1 MPEIKNSFT
10 GGKMNKD
17 LDERLVP
24 NGEYRDAMNIQV
36 STSED
41 SDVGTVQNIL
51 GNYLIPG
58 QLISR
63 NQSFDIIP
71 DNSVCIGGISD
82 EKNDTL
88 YWFVT
93 SPNRDL
99 ILQYS
104 KADGVKAV
112 LVDNKVNTPDAVLK
126 FDADNIIT
134 GINIID
140 GMLFWTD
147 NMSEPKKINI
157 QRCIDGTT
165 DPTVHTKLINDVVA
179 NSVFGFLPVDIE
191 EKHITVIKKSPAS
204 APILELETSRDP
216 DKIYSFSINT
226 TYGNVVQSSFIGS
239 NGPGGLQET
248 SNFTIFQ
255 IDDTVSIRTE
265 DIIYTDGTIE
275 TFVPTTY
282 NPFVSNMTMLS
293 TTEFREGSK
302 IVLRPYNDDGE
313 LPGLPITDYSI
324 KGVIQ
329 TLWTGGIAFKIS
341 NIEGIIPAP
350 SQNLN
355 GGVQKWVVDLYD
367 EDEKLFEFKFPRFAY
382 RYKYEDGE
390 YSAFSPF
397 TQVAFIPGAF
407 DYHPRKGY
415 NLGMTNRLNKVIFK
429 DFINNSTPE
438 DVVAI
443 DILYKEEGAPNVYV
457 VDSIVPDIDADVPG
471 GEKDF
476 WWNNQYTIT
485 KETIKSTV
493 PSNQILRP
501 WDSVPKKALAQDI
514 TGNRI
519 VYGNYVQNYTL
530 ESGDTGKKYFVDF
543 TTAWRSFDAQA
554 SGVSK
559 SIKSLREYQLGVV
572 FVDEYGRETPVL
584 SAPSGT
590 MKLEKENADNSNR
603 IEVKLNGEAPS
614 NMKYFKFFVKETAGE
629 YYNMAMDRFYDAEDG
644 NVWLAFPSSDR
655 NKLDIDTFLILK
667 KGSDSDDL
675 VNAQARYKVIAI
687 ENEAPDYIKTSR
699 LLVANIKYTSGDTT
713 KDIFNEDTL
722 VDNPI
727 EGSTE
732 FKLKYNGVFSSSSAA
747 NLHEIKSGEVLY
759 IEFTDATSQVS
770 ERYKISEL
778 SLGLK
783 SDGNVET
790 HYKVSLDE
798 PLGEDV
804 NFITD
809 DPEDPSKI
817 KDGTF
822 VRIYKYKVE
831 NKPQFD
837 GRFFVK
843 IHKDEIFRE
852 NIKTT
857 VVSGAEYKTEIS
869 KKVYS
874 INSDMTSFISQ
885 ARTGTSSALGG
896 FKSAFSGRFRSFS
909 FYFDK
914 YIDRKVELTR
924 KDINNNWVT
933 EEFDIIARI
942 NAASP
947 TNHSEQQD
955 LNHVDWYESLHAE
968 IGVNAIGPTYF
979 DGFGEPVYLTDDAA
993 AIKTIEEQS
1002 GRDNEVWFIDGGPYH
1017 GKMSNTNK
1025 MDWAYQSVINGTGKG
1040 IVQSSG
1046 SWRMELGLGPI
1057 KYDVA
1062 KAVNAGSNN
1071 KPPENIDRFF
1081 GIGNYTTSSNM
1092 NPQYQDANTVDFVNR
1107 IFPAG
1112 QFRWREDPD
1121 PNRVYNI
1128 QAGNVSTDQRI
1139 RYRAGKPFGGDN
1151 VNRWWFPDFQNN
1163 NSTDGRP
1170 LTKWSQNFT
1179 SGFAFNV
1186 EGNIGWNPWDDS
1198 LGKIEGGSE
1207 IEILISTDLTGN
1219 STVTDTALNNQN
1231 YGIQIYVDTKRGDD
1245 IGGIG
1250 TADISIAEGMA
1261 LTAYHKADGS
1271 LEDLAGAPAKMLIIE
1286 SITNVGTT
1294 ANPKYQIN
1302 LIGYGE
1308 GLVNSNDNYKIFSDA
1323 TLKPVTPASNKIFR
1337 FSQVKMNGLSPNAA
1351 YRISNSYGPIAA
1363 VGYNFDFVVPI
1374 EEVTEDLPENPAIW
1388 ETEPKELTELDIYF
1402 EGTGYLPIELDLKSA
1417 SWAIPIGTKIE
1428 WKDGGIEGEV
1438 IGYKQGQT
1446 DNDVGIDINWGGFG
1460 GVTINLAPAQ
1470 FTNIFTMNNP
1480 GYLTLNVTR
1489 TDGLE
1494 FEIKV
1499 EAYANG
1505 EFVTFDPGGGLP
1517 TTVQYQETIFINKF
1531 LSNTNWSL
1539 PWYNC
1544 FSFGNGVESNRIRD
1558 NFNLPFIA
1566 NGVKASTTLEEEYT
1580 EERRKYGL
1588 IYSGI
1593 YNSISGVN
1601 NLNQFIQAEK
1611 ITKDVHPIYGSIQ
1624 KLHSRDTDLVTLCED
1639 KVLKILAN
1647 KDAVFNADGNTNL
1660 TATENVL
1667 GQTIPFAG
1675 EYGISTNPES
1685 FASEAYRAYFTDKVR
1700 GKVLRLSRDGLT
1712 PISDAGMNDW
1722 FKDNLKISTQLI
1734 GSYDDRKDE
1743 YNLTLERIK
1752 PATDVSVTFNE
1763 KVRGWSSFKSFVP
1776 ETAISMAND
1785 YYSFQNGL
1793 LYQHHSEEVDR
1804 NTFYGNFTESS
1815 VNVILNQNPSTIKSF
1830 NTLNYEG
1837 SDSKINK
1844 FVEVDINGKQYT
1856 DQQDYNLN
1864 DKDGWYVSSTKTNEQ
1879 DGEIKEF
1886 IKKEGKF
1893 FNYIRGLQQETINT
1907 HDPSEFSFQG
1917 IADADSISISSSTS
1931 TQTTS
1936 VTTRSGDTDTETE
1949 QEQEVDETSDASD
1962 TAIETQNILTNIDGI
1977 PLFSTPQQ
1985 ALNWAQENGLSGYHI
2000 HVYQGVTG
2008 YMGGS
2013 DHNNAVTGSASTNTS
2028 STGETSSGSSRY

>member
-104 KADGVKAV
+104 KNDGVKAV

-126 FDADNIIT
+126 FDADNIVT

-147 NMSEPKKINI
+147 NMSEPKKVNI

-239 NGPGGLQET
+239 NGPGGLQEA
-248 SNFTIFQ
+248 SNFTTFQ

-341 NIEGIIPAP
+341 NIEGIISAP
-350 SQNLN
+350 SQNVN

-687 ENEAPDYIKTSR
+687 ENEAPDYIKISR
-699 LLVANIKYTSGDTT
+699 LLVANIKYTSGVTG

-727 EGSTE
+727 AGSTE
-732 FKLKYNGVFSSSSAA
+732 FKLKYDGVFSSSSAA

-874 INSDMTSFISQ
+874 INSDMTSFINNT
-885 ARTGTSSALGG
+885 RTGTSSALGG
-896 FKSAFSGRFRSFS
+896 FQSAFGGRFRSFS

-914 YIDRKVELTR
+914 YVDRTVSLLNSASNQIVNR
-924 KDINNNWVT
+924 
-933 EEFDIIARI
+933 DIIARSSV
-942 NAASP
+942 ATP
-947 TNHSEQQD
+947 TSLGEQQT
-955 LNHVDWYESLHAE
+955 NVDWYESLHAE
-968 IGVNAIGPTYF
+968 IGVDSIGFTYL
-979 DGFGEPVYLTDDAA
+979 DSNTQVYLDDDVK

-1002 GRDNEVWFIDGGPYH
+1002 GRDNEVWFIDGGPYM
-1017 GKMSNTNK
+1017 GSRSNNS
-1025 MDWAYQSVINGTGKG
+1025 MDWDSTNHTDELKEGKG
-1040 IVQSSG
+1040 IDVG
-1046 SWRMELGLGPI
+1046 TDSWRMELGLGPI
-1057 KYDVA
+1057 KYDVD
-1062 KAVNAGSNN
+1062 KAFPSYTY
-1071 KPPENIDRFF
+1071 KPPVDVDRFF
-1081 GIGNYTTSSNM
+1081 GIGNYTTATNM

-1128 QAGNVSTDQRI
+1128 KAGNVSTHQRI
-1139 RYRAGKPFGGDN
+1139 RYRAGQAHAGGL
-1151 VNRWWFPDFQNN
+1151 
-1163 NSTDGRP
+1163 TGADGRWCYASSGANGIP

-1179 SGFAFNV
+1179 SGFGFNV

-1207 IEILISTDLTGN
+1207 IEILISTPDPQTS
-1219 STVTDTALNNQN
+1219 STVTDDKISHPA

-1250 TADISIAEGMA
+1250 TADISITEGMA

-1271 LEDLAGAPAKMLIIE
+1271 LEDLAGAPARMLIIE
-1286 SITNVGTT
+1286 SITNIAQQGSS
-1294 ANPKYQIN
+1294 NPKYQIN
-1302 LIGYGE
+1302 LVGYGE
-1308 GLVNSNDNYKIFSDA
+1308 ALRDGNDNYKIFSEA
-1323 TLKPVTPASNKIFR
+1323 NLKPVAPASNKIFR

-1351 YRISNSYGPIAA
+1351 FRISNSYGPIAA
-1363 VGYNFDFVVPI
+1363 VGYNFDFVVPV
-1374 EEVTEDLPENPAIW
+1374 EEITEELPENPAIW

-1428 WKDGGIEGEV
+1428 WKDGNIEGEV

-1446 DNDVGIDINWGGFG
+1446 DNNVGIDINWGGFG

-1611 ITKDVHPIYGSIQ
+1611 ITKDVNPIYGSIQ

-1712 PISDAGMNDW
+1712 PISDAGMSDW

-1776 ETAISMAND
+1776 EIAISMAND

-1815 VNVILNQNPSTIKSF
+1815 VNVILNQSPSTIKSF

-1917 IADADSISISSSTS
+1917 IADADSISIGSSTS

-1949 QEQEVDETSDASD
+1949 QEQEVDETPDASD

-1985 ALNWAQENGLSGYHI
+1985 ALNWAQENGLLGYHI